1 MSGLFPPATTRDMSG
16 RRTCCILDME
26 DYSIPDGLCP
36 HLIKKKIKTAMLDSG
51 YRGTVEVW
59 ACVAEN
65 TWSDELRDKFESK
78 GICVCLTSQGDK
90 EDQRLTMIL
99 VELLFWAWN
108 SGTSNVLI
116 LSKHHEEMEQ
126 YPRFSRFRKALESKG
141 YCVVSAKPETLIN
154 QSIIDEEQSGKLR
167 V

>member
-16 RRTCCILDME
+16 RQTCCILDME

-36 HLIKKKIKTAMLDSG
+36 HLIKKKIKKAMLDSG
-51 YRGTVEVW
+51 YRGKVEVW

-65 TWSDELRDKFESK
+65 TWSDELRDKFESR
-78 GICVCLTSQGDK
+78 GICVCLTSQ
-90 EDQRLTMIL
+90 

-108 SGTSNVLI
+108 AGTSNVLI
-116 LSKHHEEMEQ
+116 LSNHHEEMEQ

-154 QSIIDEEQSGKLR
+154 QSIIEEEQSGKLR
-167 V
+167 GYF